1 MLSLAH
7 SFRAV
12 VCAAGLASAS
22 TSQATVLTFDPV
34 PGNNALVLQGYGDR
48 VTSTQQGFFEYGDEF
63 GFTPNVVV
71 EYRPNIRYRTTGIG
85 DLTNAAY
92 REDSGNRIL
101 EINLAAD
108 VGYSVCLHYFD
119 LAAQLGEALP
129 VKSVKVL
136 TGQLVELYRQDWVV
150 IPDIV
155 ESRPLPPGQTGTPT
169 HLRFNFDP
177 AICNNN
183 VLKIFIELDNLGF
196 KAPRIGIDNIA
207 FSQIPPVPAPGSLA
221 LMGAAA
227 IFLGFRRGRRL
238 HP

>member
-1 MLSLAH
+1 MRSLAP

-12 VCAAGLASAS
+12 VCASALALAGTA
-22 TSQATVLTFDPV
+22 QATVLTFDPV

-48 VTSTQQGFFEYGDEF
+48 VTSTQQGFFQYGDEF

-71 EYRPNIRYRTTGIG
+71 EYRPNIRYRTSGIG
-85 DLTNAAY
+85 DLVNAAY

-129 VKSVKVL
+129 VKSIQVL
-136 TGQLVELYRQDWVV
+136 TGQLVELYRRDWVV
-150 IPDIV
+150 ISDIV
-155 ESRPLPPGQTGTPT
+155 ETRPLPAGQTGTPT
-169 HLRFNFDP
+169 HTRFTFDP
-177 AICNNN
+177 PICNNN
-183 VLKIFIELDNLGF
+183 VLKIAIELDNLGF

-221 LMGAAA
+221 LLAAA
-227 IFLGFRRGRRL
+227 ATVLGTYRRRRL
-238 HP
+238 HA